1 MGVTAGIFLASIL
14 LKEMCYLV
22 YIRYLWSEVAISKSV
37 DKISN
42 MHCKGTLCPDE
53 LTHLGLEICS
63 VLISIGYTSISIFI
77 ITILF

>member
-42 MHCKGTLCPDE
+42 MHCKGTMCLDE
-53 LTHLGLEICS
+53 LTHLGFEICS
-63 VLISIGYTSISIFI
+63 VLISTGYTSISIFI